1 MSPESY
7 VDGFLL
13 SVPRENLESYQS
25 VARMCSEVWKEHG
38 ALRYVETVLDD
49 ANCMGMRPFP
59 EAAGTADDEVV
70 IFSWVEYPSKEVR
83 DEANAK
89 IMADPRIADLGEK
102 TQALFDCQRMSFG
115 GFKPIVIA

>member
-1 MSPESY
+1 MNTESY
-7 VDGFLL
+7 IDGFLL
-13 SVPRENLESYQS
+13 SVPRENLEAYQS
-25 VARMCSEVWKEHG
+25 VAQMCSGVWKEHG

-49 ANCMGMRPFP
+49 PNCNFMRPFP
-59 EAAGTADDEVV
+59 EAAGTAEDEVV

-89 IMADPRIADLGEK
+89 IMADPRITDLGEK

>member
-1 MSPESY
+1 MNTESY
-7 VDGFLL
+7 IDGFLL
-13 SVPRENLESYQS
+13 SVPRDNLDAYRA
-25 VARMCSEVWKEHG
+25 VAQQCSEVWKEHG
-38 ALRYVETVLDD
+38 ALSYVETVLDD
-49 ANCMGMRPFP
+49 AHCMGMRSFP

-89 IMADPRIADLGEK
+89 IMADPRVTELGEK
-102 TQALFDCQRMSFG
+102 TGNLFDCQRMSFG

>member
-1 MSPESY
+1 MNTESY
-7 VDGFLL
+7 IDGFLL
-13 SVPRENLESYQS
+13 SVPRDNLESYQS

-49 ANCMGMRPFP
+49 ANCMGMRSFP

>member
-1 MSPESY
+1 MNTESY
-7 VDGFLL
+7 IDGFLL
-13 SVPRENLESYQS
+13 SVPRDNLESYQS

-38 ALRYVETVLDD
+38 ALNYVETVLDD
-49 ANCMGMRPFP
+49 ASCMGMRSFP
-59 EAAGTADDEVV
+59 EAAGTAEDEVV

-89 IMADPRIADLGEK
+89 IMADPRIAELGEK
-102 TQALFDCQRMSFG
+102 AQALFDCQRMSFG